1 MADSKPTIQTF
12 QTITSQIL
20 EKNPLKRCPKM
31 GRNGVK
37 MRTIYTKLYVS
48 IFIRQNFSHPPK
60 DFLSQTL
67 YVELRKNMAICFK
80 GNLASC

>member
-1 MADSKPTIQTF
+1 
-12 QTITSQIL
+12 
-20 EKNPLKRCPKM
+20 M

-37 MRTIYTKLYVS
+37 MRTIYIKLYVS